1 MKIGFDQN
9 IGFIGVGN
17 MGFPMALR
25 LIQSGYKVTVF
36 DLNLEPL
43 EQLSKSGASVAK
55 HIAAHGAFSRAAAR
69 YGNEVGELHVA
80 KRIED
85 DEGISFRLESDW
97 VPPWE
102 Q

>member
-1 MKIGFDQN
+1 
-9 IGFIGVGN
+9 

-36 DLNLEPL
+36 DLNPEPL

-69 YGNEVGELHVA
+69 
-80 KRIED
+80 
-85 DEGISFRLESDW
+85 
-97 VPPWE
+97 
-102 Q
+102 